1 LFGRLGVCQRGR
13 IRVTALAGNFS
24 SKQGKQRVLF
34 YHVGHTGFIGLLL
47 GRHFLLRWFAL
58 FSGHGGAACGQDG
71 CQKKYRAC
79 DGPFKTSHTVEPNE
93 KLVNPRLFLSH

>member
-1 LFGRLGVCQRGR
+1 GE
-13 IRVTALAGNFS
+13 A
-24 SKQGKQRVLF
+24 
-34 YHVGHTGFIGLLL
+34 
-47 GRHFLLRWFAL
+47 
-58 FSGHGGAACGQDG
+58 G